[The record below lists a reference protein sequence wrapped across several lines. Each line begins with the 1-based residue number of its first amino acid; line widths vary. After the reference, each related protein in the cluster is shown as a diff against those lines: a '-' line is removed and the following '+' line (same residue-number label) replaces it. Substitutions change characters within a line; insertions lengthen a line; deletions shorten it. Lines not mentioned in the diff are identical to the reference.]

1 MLLSVAKEPI
11 LRADARRSSTAVKEE
26 RLLPVDV
33 IDKLYAWANA
43 TLTAGGP
50 ETPIAALVLVLLG
63 TAARRMEL
71 QAFKVQDFTSGLNGP
86 MVCFRIAKGNKTGD
100 VVPLTPEAWRA
111 YRAWLAWKQAHG
123 ESVEPTAPVFCGR
136 PGEHMGLVT
145 IWRHWKAALAAV
157 GVTKSKHGVH
167 ASRHA
172 AAYLLFRSTKD
183 YSSVKRLL
191 RHTSVKT
198 TEDFYEHF
206 DLNAL
211 RSEMVKAGL

>member
-1 MLLSVAKEPI
+1 MAKEPL
-11 LRADARRSSTAVKEE
+11 LRADARRSSTAVKEG
-26 RLLPVDV
+26 RLLPVAV
-33 IDKLYAWANA
+33 IDQLHAWANA

-50 ETPIAALVLVLLG
+50 QAPIAALVLILFG

-71 QAFKVQDFTSGLNGP
+71 QAFKIKDFTAGLNGP

-100 VVPLTPEAWRA
+100 VVPLTNEAWRT
-111 YRAWLAWKQAHG
+111 YQAWLAWKQAHD
-123 ESVEPTAPVFCGR
+123 ESVAPDAPVLCGR

-145 IWRHWKAALAAV
+145 IWRHWKTALAAV
-157 GVTKSKHGVH
+157 GVTGEFSAKRGVH
-167 ASRHA
+167 AARHA

-191 RHTSVKT
+191 RHENVKT

-206 DLNAL
+206 DLDSL
-211 RSEMVKAGL
+211 RSEMEKAGL

>member
-1 MLLSVAKEPI
+1 VAKEPI
-11 LRADARRSSTAVKEE
+11 LRDDAKRASTAVKAD
-26 RLLPVDV
+26 RLLPTDV
-33 IDKLYAWANA
+33 IDRLQAWATT
-43 TLTAGGP
+43 TLKAGGP
-50 ETPIAALVLVLLG
+50 QAPIAALVLLLFG

-71 QAFKVQDFTSGLNGP
+71 QAFKIKDFSEGVGGP

-100 VVPLTPEAWRA
+100 VVPLTPEAWQA
-111 YRAWLAWKQAHG
+111 YQTWLAWKIAHG
-123 ESVEPTAPVFCGR
+123 ESVEPNAPVFCGR

-145 IWRHWKAALAAV
+145 IWRHWRAALAAV
-157 GVTKSKHGVH
+157 GVPSDKHGVH
-167 ASRHA
+167 AARHA

-191 RHTSVKT
+191 RHENVKT

-211 RSEMVKAGL
+211 RSEMEKAGL